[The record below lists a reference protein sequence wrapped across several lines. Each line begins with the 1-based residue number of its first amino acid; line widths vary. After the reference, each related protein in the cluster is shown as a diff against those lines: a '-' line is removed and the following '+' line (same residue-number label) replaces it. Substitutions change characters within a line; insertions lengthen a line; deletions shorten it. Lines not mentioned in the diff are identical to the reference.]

1 MEIVN
6 NQLQVAKIKLAYI
19 ISLVASIV
27 LFAFVYSSYS
37 FTVDVYVLLF
47 FAISFLLYFI
57 YLIIIKPEYVYF
69 AQIKNKIIIKN
80 YPARPILRNYK
91 AYEIDLSSF
100 YNYKINKT
108 LLSKKIELILTIKTK
123 KGTGNY
129 PPISLSALRTKE
141 LKKLLKYLDKYSK

>member
-69 AQIKNKIIIKN
+69 AQINCT
-80 YPARPILRNYK
+80 
-91 AYEIDLSSF
+91 S
-100 YNYKINKT
+100 
-108 LLSKKIELILTIKTK
+108 
-123 KGTGNY
+123 
-129 PPISLSALRTKE
+129 
-141 LKKLLKYLDKYSK
+141 